1 MKGEKDE
8 GRKCKEQGDGYIRD
22 KFMPVKSVTCNRIS
36 NLSYTFSGASLG
48 RPGDWSLG
56 IE

>member
-22 KFMPVKSVTCNRIS
+22 KFMPVKIVTCNMIS
-36 NLSYTFSGASLG
+36 NLSYTFSGGGGLSAVWETG
-48 RPGDWSLG
+48 V
-56 IE
+56 